1 MSGAVTVYSIQ
12 PLLGC
17 GLNQTYPTSKATPPA
32 NTTQLT
38 FPDPATEFGMQ
49 PGKVVRGSDAFHYI
63 LVNSGAAAI
72 ASGGTVTVGPPDF
85 TQGGTGT
92 GISGKNT
99 LPNSGTVAPYTLFWA
114 QTA

>member
-17 GLNQTYPTSKATPPA
+17 GLNQTYPTSKATVPSGI
-32 NTTQLT
+32 TQLT
-38 FPDPATEFGMQ
+38 FPDPATEFGMNV
-49 PGKVVRGSDAFHYI
+49 GKVVRGSDAFHYI
-63 LVNSGAAAI
+63 LVNSGSGTIAA
-72 ASGGTVTVGPPDF
+72 GGTVTVGPPDF

-99 LPNSGTVAPYTLFWA
+99 LPNSAVVPAYTLFWA